1 MAGQRLRCT
10 RSELAT
16 ASLRPDWR
24 CLIVKAETSSF
35 RLAPELR
42 CRTGVSGWQPALPR
56 ELQVGIL
63 KIVSARRGNQH
74 AGRVR
79 YPDRIEV
86 RGQRSSRKLERYQ
99 AKIGLPPNS
108 WRIRFTPLGE
118 TSYFA
123 IFSAAAR
130 WKAYIIDEPI
140 ISTRS
145 SPLRPILYGRSI

>member
-1 MAGQRLRCT
+1 M
-10 RSELAT
+10 
-16 ASLRPDWR
+16 PDWR
-24 CLIVKAETSSF
+24 F
-35 RLAPELR
+35 RLAACAPQ
-42 CRTGVSGWQPALPR
+42 RTASRDFKDCFRETRKPTRGTRALPG
-56 ELQVGIL
+56 Q
-63 KIVSARRGNQH
+63 
-74 AGRVR
+74 
-79 YPDRIEV
+79 D
-86 RGQRSSRKLERYQ
+86 RGQRAEISGKLERYQ